1 VERPFTK
8 QSKLSPLAPRT
19 YLVAT
24 LGDVNWRERER
35 LLYWS
40 VPLAILPALA
50 FLPAFV
56 LLVFHPAIAHAQAWA
71 VVVFPLL
78 IVAEFFG
85 VFHLV
90 RGCVERP
97 FNLLTMLSFGALM
110 VLLVIVTYTGVF
122 LVALTER
129 M

>member
-1 VERPFTK
+1 
-8 QSKLSPLAPRT
+8 
-19 YLVAT
+19 
-24 LGDVNWRERER
+24 VNWHERER
-35 LLYWS
+35 LFYWS
-40 VPLAILPALA
+40 APLAIVPALA

-56 LLVFHPAIAHAQAWA
+56 FLVFHPAVAHARAWA
-71 VVVFPLL
+71 AVILPVLL
-78 IVAEFFG
+78 VAEFFG